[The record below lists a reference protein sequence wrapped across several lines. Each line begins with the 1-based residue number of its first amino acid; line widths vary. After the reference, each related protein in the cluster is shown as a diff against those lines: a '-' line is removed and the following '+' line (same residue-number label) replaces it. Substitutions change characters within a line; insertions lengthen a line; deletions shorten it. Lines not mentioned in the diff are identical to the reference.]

1 MSLYADYIRET
12 KDHKVVE
19 DENGFYEYSLKQ
31 ECLYLENIY
40 VKPSSRG
47 FRVVRQ
53 YIREL
58 AEVAKQYDLPS
69 ITGVVNVAHHN
80 VNHILMLYLKN
91 NVSVIGALDN
101 NIYVSIGVED
111 ALKL

>member
-12 KDHKVVE
+12 KNHKVVE
-19 DENGFYEYSLKQ
+19 HEDGFYEYSLKQ

-40 VKPSSRG
+40 VKPSARG
-47 FRVVRQ
+47 FRVVKR

-58 AEVAKQYDLPS
+58 AEVAKQHDLPS
-69 ITGVVNVAHHN
+69 ITGVVNVEQHN

-91 NVSVIGALDN
+91 NLSIIGALDN
-101 NIYVSIGVED
+101 NIYVSIRVED
-111 ALKL
+111 AIKL